1 LTVDCYSCSGIN
13 VPFFHIISFKKLI
26 ITHKEVTKKVKILLV
41 DDNIESLSALE
52 ILLQSHGYDLTSAT
66 NGEEALE
73 KALKDTFNVIISDI
87 LMPQMDGFELCRT
100 VKTHEKLR
108 HIAFVFYTASYVDPA
123 DEAVALSLG
132 ADKFVVKTR
141 EPGVLLAVL
150 QEVIHAQAA
159 GRLVAV
165 WPSAAEHAVFLEKYN
180 ALLIKKLEE
189 KTLELE
195 RLNKQLRES
204 EGKYRRLVDD
214 ANDAVILVDLQGFL
228 RFVNPK
234 FCALSGYTAT
244 EANTLHFSRLLYPE
258 DVAMVTEC
266 LHKCLAGDKPPGGY
280 ALRWLTKA
288 GQTIQVDMNANV
300 IVREGSIAGMQVIV
314 RDITARKHAEEAL
327 RKSEERFAKAFHA
340 SPDAI
345 TITRLADG
353 RYLDVNARFLN
364 LSGYRRAEVIGV
376 TSLEL
381 HRWVNLHDR
390 ERVVQRLREH
400 GSVRDFGT
408 QLRCKSG
415 EIREARMSMELMTLD
430 EEPCI
435 LSIIHDIT
443 ERRRLEAQLRQV
455 QKMEAI
461 GTLAGGIA
469 HEFNNILSAIL
480 GYTELSLYDVPPES
494 HLWHNLQEVL
504 SAGKRGRDLVQ
515 QILKF
520 SRYTEQSRQPVELH
534 LLIQEALLLLR
545 PSLPST
551 IEITQALDAAVG
563 PVLADPTQI
572 HQVLM
577 NLCANAEYAMRG
589 TGGILEVRLEAVAI
603 DAAFAAVHPELRP
616 GPHVRLTVQDTGHG
630 MAPEIMERIFEP
642 FFTTKGVGEGTGMGL
657 AVVHGIVTSHE
668 GAITVASTLGQ
679 GTTFAIYL
687 PKIQEASAD
696 ISGPDGPIP
705 RGEERILFVDDEAVL
720 AHMGQE
726 LLGHLG
732 YRVVVH
738 TSSLEALEDF
748 RAAPQLFDVVITDQT
763 MPHVTGEALAI
774 ELRRIRPD
782 VPIILCTGF
791 SHSMTAERAQE
802 LGIAAF
808 LMKPLVTRDLAL
820 TIRQVLTQRSG

>member
-1 LTVDCYSCSGIN
+1 
-13 VPFFHIISFKKLI
+13 
-26 ITHKEVTKKVKILLV
+26 
-41 DDNIESLSALE
+41 
-52 ILLQSHGYDLTSAT
+52 
-66 NGEEALE
+66 
-73 KALKDTFNVIISDI
+73 
-87 LMPQMDGFELCRT
+87 
-100 VKTHEKLR
+100 
-108 HIAFVFYTASYVDPA
+108 
-123 DEAVALSLG
+123 
-132 ADKFVVKTR
+132 
-141 EPGVLLAVL
+141 
-150 QEVIHAQAA
+150 
-159 GRLVAV
+159 
-165 WPSAAEHAVFLEKYN
+165 
-180 ALLIKKLEE
+180 
-189 KTLELE
+189 
-195 RLNKQLRES
+195 
-204 EGKYRRLVDD
+204 
-214 ANDAVILVDLQGFL
+214 
-228 RFVNPK
+228 
-234 FCALSGYTAT
+234 
-244 EANTLHFSRLLYPE
+244 
-258 DVAMVTEC
+258 
-266 LHKCLAGDKPPGGY
+266 
-280 ALRWLTKA
+280 
-288 GQTIQVDMNANV
+288 
-300 IVREGSIAGMQVIV
+300 
-314 RDITARKHAEEAL
+314 
-327 RKSEERFAKAFHA
+327 
-340 SPDAI
+340 
-345 TITRLADG
+345 
-353 RYLDVNARFLN
+353 
-364 LSGYRRAEVIGV
+364 
-376 TSLEL
+376 
-381 HRWVNLHDR
+381 
-390 ERVVQRLREH
+390 
-400 GSVRDFGT
+400 
-408 QLRCKSG
+408 
-415 EIREARMSMELMTLD
+415 
-430 EEPCI
+430 
-435 LSIIHDIT
+435 
-443 ERRRLEAQLRQV
+443 
-455 QKMEAI
+455 MEAI

-480 GYTELSLYDVPPES
+480 GYTELSLYDVPPEN

-520 SRYTEQSRQPVELH
+520 SRYTEQARQPVELH

-748 RAAPQLFDVVITDQT
+748 RAAPQFFDVVITDQT

-820 TIRQVLTQRSG
+820 TIRQVLAQGSG

>member
-1 LTVDCYSCSGIN
+1 LPI
-13 VPFFHIISFKKLI
+13 FHA
-26 ITHKEVTKKVKILLV
+26 EVTKKVKILLV
-41 DDNIESLSALE
+41 DDNTESLSVLE
-52 ILLQSHGYDLTSAT
+52 VLLQSHGYDITSAT
-66 NGEEALE
+66 NGAEALE
-73 KALKDTFNVIISDI
+73 KARKDTFDVIISDI
-87 LMPQMDGFELCRT
+87 LMPQMDGFELCRAI
-100 VKTHEKLR
+100 KTHEKLR

-132 ADKFVVKTR
+132 ADKFVVKTS
-141 EPGVLLAVL
+141 EAEVLLAVL
-150 QEVIHAQAA
+150 QEVIRAQAA

-165 WPSAAEHAVFLEKYN
+165 RPSTAEPAVFLEKYN
-180 ALLIKKLEE
+180 ALLIKKLEQ

-195 RLNKQLRES
+195 HLNKQLRES
-204 EGKYRRLVDD
+204 EEKYRRLVDD
-214 ANDAVILVDLQGFL
+214 ANDAVILIDLQGFL

-234 FCALSGYTAT
+234 FCELSGYTST
-244 EANTLHFSRLLYPE
+244 EVHTLHFSRLLYLE

-266 LHKCLAGDKPPGGY
+266 LHKCLAGDKPPGVY
-280 ALRWLTKA
+280 ELRWLTKE
-288 GQTIQVDMNANV
+288 GQTIHVDLNANV
-300 IVREGSIAGMQVIV
+300 IVREGSIAGMQMIV
-314 RDITARKHAEEAL
+314 RDITARKRAEEAL

-345 TITRLADG
+345 AITRLADG
-353 RYLDVNARFLN
+353 RYLDVNASFLC

-381 HRWVNLHDR
+381 HCWVNPHDR
-390 ERVVQRLREH
+390 ERVTQSLREH
-400 GSVRDFGT
+400 GSVRDFST
-408 QLRCKSG
+408 QLRTKSG
-415 EIREARMSMELMTLD
+415 EIREARMSMELITLD
-430 EEPCI
+430 DEPCM
-435 LSIIHDIT
+435 LSIIHDVT

-455 QKMEAI
+455 QKIEAI

-469 HEFNNILSAIL
+469 HDFNNILSAIL
-480 GYTELSLYDVPPES
+480 GYTELSLDDIPPES
-494 HLWHNLQEVL
+494 HVWHNLQAVL
-504 SAGKRGRDLVQ
+504 SAGIRGRDLVQ
-515 QILKF
+515 HILRF
-520 SRYTEQSRQPVELH
+520 SRHTGQARQPVELH

-545 PSLPST
+545 ASLPST
-551 IEITQALDAAVG
+551 IEITQALDTAVG
-563 PVLADPTQI
+563 SVLADPTQI

-589 TGGILEVRLEAVAI
+589 TGGILEVRLEAVEV
-603 DAAFAAVHPELRP
+603 DAAFVAVHSELQP
-616 GPHVRLTVQDTGHG
+616 GPHVRLTIQDTGHG

-687 PKIQEASAD
+687 PKIQEATTD
-696 ISGPDGPIP
+696 ITGPEGPIP
-705 RGEERILFVDDEAVL
+705 RGEERVLFVDDEAVL

-791 SHSMTAERAQE
+791 SYSMTAERAQE

-820 TIRQVLTQRSG
+820 TIRQVLAQRSD

>member
-1 LTVDCYSCSGIN
+1 M
-13 VPFFHIISFKKLI
+13 H
-26 ITHKEVTKKVKILLV
+26 
-41 DDNIESLSALE
+41 
-52 ILLQSHGYDLTSAT
+52 
-66 NGEEALE
+66 
-73 KALKDTFNVIISDI
+73 
-87 LMPQMDGFELCRT
+87 
-100 VKTHEKLR
+100 
-108 HIAFVFYTASYVDPA
+108 
-123 DEAVALSLG
+123 
-132 ADKFVVKTR
+132 
-141 EPGVLLAVL
+141 
-150 QEVIHAQAA
+150 
-159 GRLVAV
+159 
-165 WPSAAEHAVFLEKYN
+165 YN
-180 ALLIKKLEE
+180 ALLIKKLEQ

-204 EGKYRRLVDD
+204 EEKYRRLVDD
-214 ANDAVILVDLQGFL
+214 ANDAVILIGLQGFL
-228 RFVNPK
+228 CFVNPK
-234 FCALSGYTAT
+234 FCELSGYSST
-244 EANTLHFSRLLYPE
+244 EVHTLHFSRLLYPE

-266 LHKCLAGDKPPGGY
+266 LHKCLAGDKPPGVY
-280 ALRWLTKA
+280 ELRWLTKM
-288 GQTIQVDMNANV
+288 GQTIHVDLNANV
-300 IVREGSIAGMQVIV
+300 IVREGSVVGMQVIV
-314 RDITARKHAEEAL
+314 RDITARKRAEEAL

-340 SPDAI
+340 SPAAI

-353 RYLDVNARFLN
+353 RYLDVNASFLC
-364 LSGYRRAEVIGV
+364 LSGYSRAEVIGM

-381 HRWVNLHDR
+381 HYWVNPHDR
-390 ERVVQRLREH
+390 ERVTQFLREH

-408 QLRCKSG
+408 QLRTKSG
-415 EIREARMSMELMTLD
+415 EIREARMSMELITLD
-430 EEPCI
+430 EEPCM
-435 LSIIHDIT
+435 LSIIHDVT

-455 QKMEAI
+455 QKIEAI

-469 HEFNNILSAIL
+469 HDFNNILSAIL
-480 GYTELSLYDVPPES
+480 GYTELSLDDVPPES
-494 HLWHNLQEVL
+494 HVWHNLQAVL
-504 SAGKRGRDLVQ
+504 SAGIRGRDLVQ
-515 QILKF
+515 HILRF
-520 SRYTEQSRQPVELH
+520 SRHTGQARQPVELH

-545 PSLPST
+545 ASLPAT
-551 IEITQALDAAVG
+551 VEITQALDTAVG

-589 TGGILEVRLEAVAI
+589 TGGILEVRLEAVEV
-603 DAAFAAVHPELRP
+603 DAAFVAMHPELQP
-616 GPHVRLTVQDTGHG
+616 GPHVRLTIQDTGHG

-668 GAITVASTLGQ
+668 GAITVASILGQ

-687 PKIQEASAD
+687 PKIREATTD
-696 ISGPDGPIP
+696 ITSPEGPIP
-705 RGEERILFVDDEAVL
+705 RGEERVLFVDDEAVL

-732 YRVVVH
+732 YRVIVH
-738 TSSLEALEDF
+738 TSSVEALEDF

-791 SHSMTAERAQE
+791 SYSMTAERAQE

-820 TIRQVLTQRSG
+820 TIRQVLAQRSD